1 MASLMVTLIDIAGS
15 YYLQGILDE
24 YIPNQLIST
33 LGIISIGLIITYII
47 QQMMEFAKGYLLVV
61 LSQRLVIDVILSY
74 IRHIFTLPMSFFAT
88 RRTGEITS
96 RFSDANSIIDAV
108 ASTIFSIF
116 LDLTMLILVGSVLL
130 IQNGNLFLLTLISIP
145 IYAVIIFVF
154 MKPFEKMNQEVM

>member
-15 YYLQGILDE
+15 YYLLGILDE

>member
-47 QQMMEFAKGYLLVV
+47 QQMMEFTKGYLLVV

>member
-1 MASLMVTLIDIAGS
+1 MVTLIDIAGS

-74 IRHIFTLPMSFFAT
+74 IRHIFTLPMSFCYKKNRGNYLT
-88 RRTGEITS
+88 
-96 RFSDANSIIDAV
+96 
-108 ASTIFSIF
+108 F
-116 LDLTMLILVGSVLL
+116 L
-130 IQNGNLFLLTLISIP
+130 
-145 IYAVIIFVF
+145 
-154 MKPFEKMNQEVM
+154 

>member
-74 IRHIFTLPMSFFAT
+74 IRHIFTLPMSFFCYKKNRGNYLT
-88 RRTGEITS
+88 
-96 RFSDANSIIDAV
+96 
-108 ASTIFSIF
+108 F
-116 LDLTMLILVGSVLL
+116 L
-130 IQNGNLFLLTLISIP
+130 
-145 IYAVIIFVF
+145 
-154 MKPFEKMNQEVM
+154 